1 MQKIFKIVTLFLI
14 FSLELVFAQGVT
26 HYKIHSH
33 NDYEQK
39 IPFWNAYTNGLNSI
53 EVDVFLKEGILYACH
68 SEADIKKEHTIET
81 LYLQSLEKIVS
92 LKLGNQQEIQ
102 LLIDI
107 KSEPISTLDKL
118 IAVLENYPEL
128 IRNKNIS
135 FVISGNQPEAKE
147 FSQYPDY
154 IRFDYQSFDDL
165 VEKEQW
171 NKVALIS
178 ISFGKF
184 SKWNGKGRLTAED
197 YKKVAEAINK
207 AHSYGKPFRF
217 WGCPDSKTA
226 WKTFADLGVD
236 FINTDIPFES
246 SHYLNSLSNR
256 IYYNTVESK
265 VYIPTYLS
273 DKKNSVVKNIILL
286 IGDGNGLS
294 QISAALLSNGG
305 QMTLSQLKSIGLIK
319 TQAADDFITDSAAA
333 GTALATGIKTHNRAI
348 GVNSK
353 DKSIENIMEFLNKNG
368 FNTGCITT
376 DAIIGATPATFYAH
390 QKDRS
395 MDAEIAND
403 LLNSKLNLFVGGGRS
418 DFATGFSKTDF
429 TILNSIDEI
438 AKSKKDK
445 IGYFLSKNSV
455 PGMLKGR
462 GTLLSEATKNGLDF
476 LSAKNKP
483 FFLMVEGAQIDHNG
497 HANNVGG
504 IVSEGIDFDRAIT
517 EAIKFADKT
526 ANTLVIITADH
537 ETSGF
542 SIPQGNLKE
551 KMIEGDFTSFDHTG
565 TLVPIFS
572 YGPHSDFFTGVYENN
587 EVFHKIKQVLD
598 FK

>member
-1 MQKIFKIVTLFLI
+1 MQRLIKIVILFLVVSI
-14 FSLELVFAQGVT
+14 KLASAQVVSK
-26 HYKIHSH
+26 YKIHSH

-39 IPFWNAYTNGLNSI
+39 VPFWDAYANGLNSI
-53 EVDVFLKEGILYACH
+53 EVDIFLKDGVLYACH
-68 SEADIKKEHTIET
+68 SEAQIKKEHTIET
-81 LYLQSLEKIVS
+81 LYLQPLEKIFF
-92 LKLGNQQEIQ
+92 LKLGDQQEIQ

-107 KSEPISTLDKL
+107 KSEPISTLRKL
-118 IAVLENYPEL
+118 VEVLEKYPEL
-128 IRNKNIS
+128 IHNKNIS
-135 FVISGNQPEAKE
+135 FVISGNQPETKDYK
-147 FSQYPDY
+147 QYPDY
-154 IRFDYQSFDDL
+154 IHFDYQSFDNFVD
-165 VEKEQW
+165 EEQW

-178 ISFGKF
+178 KSFGEF
-184 SKWNGKGRLTAED
+184 SKWNGKGRLTADD
-197 YKKVAEAINK
+197 YKKVTEAINK
-207 AHSYGKPFRF
+207 AHRYGKPFRF

-226 WKTFADLGVD
+226 WKTFVDLGVD
-236 FINTDIPFES
+236 IINTDIPYES

-256 IYYNTVESK
+256 VYYNTIKSN
-265 VYIPTYLS
+265 VYTPQYLC

-294 QISAALLSNGG
+294 QISAALLSNDG
-305 QMTLSQLKSIGLIK
+305 QLTLSQLKSIGFLK

-348 GVNSK
+348 GVDSA
-353 DKSIENIMEFLNKNG
+353 DKSIENIMEALTKRG

-376 DAIIGATPATFYAH
+376 DAIIGATPATFYSH

-395 MDAEIAND
+395 MDLEIAND
-403 LLNSKLNLFVGGGRS
+403 LLKSKLNLFMGGGRS
-418 DFATGFSKTDF
+418 DFATSFSKTDF
-429 TILNSIDEI
+429 TILNSIDEV

-445 IGYFLSKNSV
+445 VGHFFTENSV
-455 PGMLKGR
+455 PGVLKGR
-462 GTLLSEATKNGLDF
+462 GTLLADATKSGLDF

-504 IVSEGIDFDRAIT
+504 IVSEGIDFDQAIT
-517 EAIKFADKT
+517 EAIQFADKT
-526 ANTLVIITADH
+526 GNTLVIITADH

-542 SIPQGNLKE
+542 SIAQGNIKE

>member
-1 MQKIFKIVTLFLI
+1 MQKTFKIAPLFFI
-14 FSLELVFAQGVT
+14 FSLELVCAQVIN
-26 HYKIHSH
+26 HYKVHSH

-53 EVDVFLKEGILYACH
+53 EVDVFLKEGVLYACH

-107 KSEPISTLDKL
+107 KSEPISTLNKL
-118 IAVLENYPEL
+118 ISVLENYPEL
-128 IRNKNIS
+128 IHNKNIS
-135 FVISGNQPEAKE
+135 FVISGNQPDTKDY
-147 FSQYPDY
+147 SQFPDY
-154 IRFDYQSFDDL
+154 IRFDYHSFDDL
-165 VEKEQW
+165 VEKKQW

-178 ISFGKF
+178 KSFGEF

-197 YKKVAEAINK
+197 YKKVSEAINK

-236 FINTDIPFES
+236 FISTDMPYES
-246 SHYLNSLSNR
+246 SLYLNSLSNR
-256 IYYNTVESK
+256 IYYNTLESK

-273 DKKNSVVKNIILL
+273 DKKNTVVKNIILL

-294 QISAALLSNGG
+294 QISASLLSNGG
-305 QMTLSQLKSIGLIK
+305 QLTLSQLKSIGFLK

-333 GTALATGIKTHNRAI
+333 GTALATGVKTNNRAI
-348 GVNSK
+348 GVDSS
-353 DKSIENIMEFLNKNG
+353 DQPIENIMEVLNKRG

-376 DAIIGATPATFYAH
+376 DVIIGATPATFYAH
-390 QKDRS
+390 QKDRG
-395 MDAEIAND
+395 MDTEIAND
-403 LLNSKLNLFVGGGRS
+403 LLNSKLNLFVGGGRT
-418 DFATGFSKTDF
+418 DFKNGFSKTDF

-438 AKSKKDK
+438 SKSKKEK
-445 IGYFLSKNSV
+445 VGYFLSENSV
-455 PGMLKGR
+455 PGVLKGR

-476 LSAKNKP
+476 FESKNKP
-483 FFLMVEGAQIDHNG
+483 FFLMVEGAQIDNNG

-526 ANTLVIITADH
+526 PNTLVIITADH
-537 ETSGF
+537 ETAGF

>member
-1 MQKIFKIVTLFLI
+1 
-14 FSLELVFAQGVT
+14 
-26 HYKIHSH
+26 
-33 NDYEQK
+33 
-39 IPFWNAYTNGLNSI
+39 
-53 EVDVFLKEGILYACH
+53 
-68 SEADIKKEHTIET
+68 
-81 LYLQSLEKIVS
+81 
-92 LKLGNQQEIQ
+92 
-102 LLIDI
+102 
-107 KSEPISTLDKL
+107 
-118 IAVLENYPEL
+118 
-128 IRNKNIS
+128 
-135 FVISGNQPEAKE
+135 
-147 FSQYPDY
+147 
-154 IRFDYQSFDDL
+154 
-165 VEKEQW
+165 
-171 NKVALIS
+171 
-178 ISFGKF
+178 
-184 SKWNGKGRLTAED
+184 
-197 YKKVAEAINK
+197 
-207 AHSYGKPFRF
+207 
-217 WGCPDSKTA
+217 
-226 WKTFADLGVD
+226 
-236 FINTDIPFES
+236 
-246 SHYLNSLSNR
+246 
-256 IYYNTVESK
+256 
-265 VYIPTYLS
+265 LS
-273 DKKNSVVKNIILL
+273 DKKNTVVKNVILL

-348 GVNSK
+348 GVDSS
-353 DKSIENIMEFLNKNG
+353 DKPIDNIMEILNSRG

-376 DAIIGATPATFYAH
+376 DVIIGATPATFYAH

-403 LLNSKLNLFVGGGRS
+403 LLNSKLNLFMGGGKN
-418 DFATGFSKTDF
+418 DFAAGFSKTDF
-429 TILNSIDEI
+429 SILNSIDEV
-438 AKSKKDK
+438 AKSKKEKVGCFFSD
-445 IGYFLSKNSV
+445 NSV
-455 PGMLKGR
+455 PGVLKGR
-462 GTLLSEATKNGLDF
+462 GTLLSEATKSGLDF

-483 FFLMVEGAQIDHNG
+483 FFLMVEGAQIDNNG

-504 IVSEGIDFDRAIT
+504 IVSEGIDFDQAIT

-587 EVFHKIKQVLD
+587 EVFYKIKQVLD